1 MKVILRKDHEKLGAV
16 GAVVDVKDG
25 FARNFLIPKGI
36 AYPANEGNMRALSE
50 EKRQAERRARKE
62 ELTATKLAAELEKLS
77 LTLKMKVGEDEK
89 LFGSVTGQMI
99 ADELAAKGVTVDKR
113 TIVLEEPIRALGIYT
128 VDVKLHHSVNG
139 KVKVWVVRE

>member
-62 ELTATKLAAELEKLS
+62 ELAATKLAAELEKLS

-128 VDVKLHHSVNG
+128 IDVKLHHSVNG

>member
-62 ELTATKLAAELEKLS
+62 ELGATKLAAELEKLS

-99 ADELAAKGVTVDKR
+99 ADELATKGVTVDKR

-128 VDVKLHHSVNG
+128 IDVKLHHSVTG

>member
-62 ELTATKLAAELEKLS
+62 ELAATKLAAELEKLS